1 MFPGP
6 AKGMRQGKDM
16 LRIIAGTARGRKLE
30 APQGRDTRP
39 TLDRVRENLFNMLQ
53 GKCMDARVLDLF
65 AGSGALSLEA
75 LSRGAAFAVLA
86 DRDREASR
94 IQRQNL
100 ENLGFDQNARVM
112 RAPWEDTLRALS
124 EAGERFDLVFLDPPY
139 VMTDL
144 REVTDRIR
152 PMLRPEGW
160 IVIEHQAKQTPR
172 VAADYA
178 TVKARSWGYCGVT
191 ILAKTESAAGPDEE
205 NAPAAG
211 PEQTGAQQ
219 TVTGSPTTTQKPET
233 AGRAKEGEPSGGKHE
248 QLRDSGIV

>member
-1 MFPGP
+1 
-6 AKGMRQGKDM
+6 M

-100 ENLGFDQNARVM
+100 ENLGF
-112 RAPWEDTLRALS
+112 
-124 EAGERFDLVFLDPPY
+124 
-139 VMTDL
+139 
-144 REVTDRIR
+144 
-152 PMLRPEGW
+152 
-160 IVIEHQAKQTPR
+160 
-172 VAADYA
+172 
-178 TVKARSWGYCGVT
+178 
-191 ILAKTESAAGPDEE
+191 
-205 NAPAAG
+205 
-211 PEQTGAQQ
+211 
-219 TVTGSPTTTQKPET
+219 VTGGMVKVISDSVN
-233 AGRAKEGEPSGGKHE
+233 RDRGGLFHG
-248 QLRDSGIV
+248 QRQT